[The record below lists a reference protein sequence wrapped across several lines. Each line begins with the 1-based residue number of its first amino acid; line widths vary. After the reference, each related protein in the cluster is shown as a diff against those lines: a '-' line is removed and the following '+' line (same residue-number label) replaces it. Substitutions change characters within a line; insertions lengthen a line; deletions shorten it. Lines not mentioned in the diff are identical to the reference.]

1 MNIQGRYI
9 TDDEGRI
16 LLLRG
21 YKPEAGAP
29 CPASGGTG
37 SRDRETISLP
47 GRLFPL
53 DKADACFERLR
64 SRGLTFILMPLPW
77 NALEQ
82 EGPGIY
88 DEAYLAYLRKILLSA
103 EKRGISVF
111 IRPFLGDRETG
122 GQGIP
127 AWIFEKIGLDIK
139 GPDPS
144 NPYAEAAFF
153 TLFFAGNSFAPEFRI
168 EGVMAQ
174 DWLQERYFA
183 AMRHCFRRL
192 KNCAALA
199 GWSAMGTPCRGFI
212 GGNGP
217 AWKGAAGAV
226 PSPFQ
231 TMAAASGHT
240 VDIPVYASGPG
251 GRYIAG
257 YQTLNPRGLSL
268 FKPGFSCPWKKAGVW
283 TDEGGTPQL
292 IREDYF
298 DLFRDKPVCFADD
311 FLKPFL
317 LRFIGQMREAREKM
331 IILIEGVPGE
341 YPPAWSAGDPAGVI
355 WTCRYSG
362 KFMENIP
369 CLVELP
375 SPYSG
380 GMDEN
385 LFHGIIETGE
395 PELSPGNMP
404 WPWPCPTATAG
415 IPLKIRRDREGG
427 IFTYR
432 FRAAAEINASTEIY
446 IPPAQPGGD
455 DGVSIR
461 IREPDT
467 ESCAGTIRAWYD
479 REQGKGFIAN
489 RGYRGDIEIAITYS
503 ERKNSSTRL

>member
-16 LLLRG
+16 LLLRA
-21 YKPEAGAP
+21 YKPGTGVP

-37 SRDRETISLP
+37 PQDGETISLP
-47 GRLFPL
+47 GRPFSPE
-53 DKADACFERLR
+53 KADACFEGLR
-64 SRGLTFILMPLPW
+64 SRGLTFILMPVPW

-111 IRPFLGDRETG
+111 ILPYLGDRKTG

-127 AWIFEKIGLDIK
+127 SWIFEKIGFDIK
-139 GPDPS
+139 GPDS
-144 NPYAEAAFF
+144 SSPYAEAAFF
-153 TLFFAGNSFAPEFRI
+153 TLFFAGNSFAPEFHI
-168 EGVMAQ
+168 EGVSAQ

-199 GWSAMGTPCRGFI
+199 GWNAMGGPCRGFI
-212 GGNGP
+212 GGNGSARNDITGP
-217 AWKGAAGAV
+217 V

-231 TMAAASGHT
+231 AMAAASGYT
-240 VDIPVYASGPG
+240 VDIPVYESGPG

-257 YQTLNPRGLSL
+257 YQTLNPLGLSL
-268 FKPGFSCPWKKAGVW
+268 FKPGFSCPWKEAGVW
-283 TDEGGTPQL
+283 TDEGGTPRL

-298 DLFRDKPVCFADD
+298 DFFRDKPVCFADD

-317 LRFIGQMREAREKM
+317 LRFIGRMREAREKM
-331 IILIEGVPGE
+331 IILIEGIPGE
-341 YPPAWSAGDPAGVI
+341 YPPAWSAGDPAGVV
-355 WTCRYSG
+355 WTYEYSG
-362 KFMENIP
+362 KFMGDIP
-369 CLVELP
+369 CLAELP
-375 SPYSG
+375 SRYYE

-385 LFHGIIETGE
+385 LFHGIVETGE
-395 PELSPGNMP
+395 PELPPGDALRP
-404 WPWPCPTATAG
+404 YPSATAG

-432 FRAAAEINASTEIY
+432 FRAAAEINAPTEIY

-455 DGVSIR
+455 DGISIR
-461 IREPDT
+461 VREPDT
-467 ESCAGTIRAWYD
+467 ASRAGTIRAWYD

-489 RGYRGDIEIAITYS
+489 TGYRGDIEIVITYS
-503 ERKNSSTRL
+503 ERKNSSMRL